1 MSLTDWN
8 VTQPLDHSLIASIPG
23 YLRDI
28 QSSAKIILSKEHV
41 QPSTSQAGGQHL
53 KGSTRV
59 YLESSTPTT
68 DPEGNSLDTSA
79 TSDNGRVAVL
89 TGSSNIIKV
98 FANTSAGVSTSWQH
112 AAVGRV
118 YLADTMNA
126 NSKHIVGLPT
136 ATQSGSPLHVGQ
148 LDTTYFAGISTGT
161 IQPKFFAG
169 TTTYIAAS
177 GQDGVV
183 CNYAKD
189 SAKLNG
195 LSPDASLG
203 AMTTVDSQG
212 NALAYTN
219 IYLASCDGIVTWND
233 LVGNG
238 DNVWAVVGSNPP
250 ATVVARFHNSS
261 VSNQYDSRSFHVAK
275 GEYFRIVADGP
286 VDKIYWRPL
295 VQTGGAPVK
304 Q

>member
-68 DPEGNSLDTSA
+68 DPEGNNLDTSA

-126 NSKHIVGLPT
+126 NSKHVVGLPT

-148 LDTTYFAGISTGT
+148 LDTTYFAGISTGA
-161 IQPKFFAG
+161 IQPKLGLASISTGLATSGTSVHVACTPVSYAG
-169 TTTYIAAS
+169 EQSVTLPNGMILKFGTATTSTYAAAISFSAAFPNALLAVTATIVQLSAEHRCIVVDTDPAAGVS
-177 GQDGVV
+177 GFSV
-183 CNYAKD
+183 
-189 SAKLNG
+189 
-195 LSPDASLG
+195 LSYPDA
-203 AMTTVDSQG
+203 AVD
-212 NALAYTN
+212 
-219 IYLASCDGIVTWND
+219 
-233 LVGNG
+233 
-238 DNVWAVVGSNPP
+238 
-250 ATVVARFHNSS
+250 F
-261 VSNQYDSRSFHVAK
+261 
-275 GEYFRIVADGP
+275 
-286 VDKIYWRPL
+286 YWMAI
-295 VQTGGAPVK
+295 GY
-304 Q
+304 